1 MTRRGEERRADEVGR
16 SVFVVL
22 SVRFT
27 IKTFGEIKISG
38 TMHPRP
44 HTHTHTHTQSMH
56 TQQTIQLRERS
67 YDTMQRW
74 PGKRSRVG
82 RKQDTIEKKI
92 RVNMRVNSSAFRHR
106 GLPTSPNSRNKRRRF
121 NNNNNN
127 SSPSIS

>member
-44 HTHTHTHTQSMH
+44 HTHTHTRSVNAHT
-56 TQQTIQLRERS
+56 T
-67 YDTMQRW
+67 
-74 PGKRSRVG
+74 
-82 RKQDTIEKKI
+82 
-92 RVNMRVNSSAFRHR
+92 
-106 GLPTSPNSRNKRRRF
+106 
-121 NNNNNN
+121 NN
-127 SSPSIS
+127 SVERKKLRYDATMARKKEPSRTKTRHNRKEDSS